1 MNLLSDNST
10 FIPSNILIEHPLC
23 PGSTQPDSYTPTS
36 SKMIL
41 ARINQL
47 AIPLPQII
55 PQSSLFFQNFLNH
68 LIQDVGVPFR
78 SPFSLS
84 PYPVSCQVLPILPA
98 LSILLSCHDV
108 LG

>member
-41 ARINQL
+41 ARVNQL
-47 AIPLPQII
+47 ATPLPQII

-68 LIQDVGVPFR
+68 LIQDVGVPFVGVLF
-78 SPFSLS
+78 P
-84 PYPVSCQVLPILPA
+84 CLPIQSAVRFCQFFLPCQFFYPA
-98 LSILLSCHDV
+98 TMF
-108 LG
+108 